1 MLDHHAFGRA
11 GGARRVD
18 DVGQVLGARERGRI
32 GHGLARQCRRR
43 VVQAN
48 HDGAARRQRV
58 AQCALRELWEET
70 GIEANAI
77 RIDPQFRY
85 TLEYQVPWRDAGGQ
99 LRDKQLVV
107 FLAELTKPAEI
118 KLTEHLGYQWFEWN
132 PPHRI
137 QEQTIDGLLAAVERM
152 S

>member
-1 MLDHHAFGRA
+1 MEVLKSCGVLLFRSEPKRSFLLMRHADRWDLPKGHVDA
-11 GGARRVD
+11 G
-18 DVGQVLGARERGRI
+18 ETET
-32 GHGLARQCRRR
+32 
-43 VVQAN
+43 
-48 HDGAARRQRV
+48 
-58 AQCALRELWEET
+58 QCALRELWEET

-85 TLEYQVPWRDAGGQ
+85 TLDYQVPWRDAGGQ
-99 LRDKQLVV
+99 LLDKQLVV

-137 QEQTIDGLLAAVERM
+137 QEQTIDGLLAAVERV

>member
-1 MLDHHAFGRA
+1 MEVLKSCGVLLFRSEPKRSFLLMRHADRWDLPKGHVDA
-11 GGARRVD
+11 G
-18 DVGQVLGARERGRI
+18 ETET
-32 GHGLARQCRRR
+32 
-43 VVQAN
+43 
-48 HDGAARRQRV
+48 
-58 AQCALRELWEET
+58 QCALRELWEET

-85 TLEYQVPWRDAGGQ
+85 TLDYQVPWRDAGGQ

-137 QEQTIDGLLAAVERM
+137 QEQTIDGLLAAVERV

>member
-1 MLDHHAFGRA
+1 MERIKSCGVLLFRSEPKRSFLLMRHADRWDLPKGHVDA
-11 GGARRVD
+11 G
-18 DVGQVLGARERGRI
+18 ETET
-32 GHGLARQCRRR
+32 
-43 VVQAN
+43 
-48 HDGAARRQRV
+48 
-58 AQCALRELWEET
+58 QCALRELWEET